1 METRTA
7 RIGLWA
13 WALAVVAFLWLP
25 IVIMSVYAF
34 NASNVQSW
42 PIPGFTTKW
51 FAEAWHD
58 DEVRQA
64 LWLSVKAGLAA
75 TAIAL
80 VLGTLAAFALARS
93 RFFGRNAISFVFV
106 LPIAL
111 PGIITGM
118 ALNSF
123 FGFWSIDLSFW
134 TIVVGHATF
143 CVVVVF
149 NNVIARLRRT
159 SGSFFEASA
168 DLGADGW
175 QTFRYVTFPVVRTAL
190 VGGGL
195 LAFALSFDEVVVTY
209 FTAGA
214 QNTLPIL
221 IFGFLRQGQE
231 LPIVNAIALV
241 VIVATIVPV
250 YLAQRLTGST
260 ELRGGAAGT
269 ATEP

>member
-1 METRTA
+1 
-7 RIGLWA
+7 
-13 WALAVVAFLWLP
+13 
-25 IVIMSVYAF
+25 
-34 NASNVQSW
+34 
-42 PIPGFTTKW
+42 
-51 FAEAWHD
+51 
-58 DEVRQA
+58 
-64 LWLSVKAGLAA
+64 
-75 TAIAL
+75 
-80 VLGTLAAFALARS
+80 
-93 RFFGRNAISFVFV
+93 
-106 LPIAL
+106 
-111 PGIITGM
+111 
-118 ALNSF
+118 
-123 FGFWSIDLSFW
+123 
-134 TIVVGHATF
+134 
-143 CVVVVF
+143 
-149 NNVIARLRRT
+149 
-159 SGSFFEASA
+159 
-168 DLGADGW
+168 
-175 QTFRYVTFPVVRTAL
+175 